1 MSDIPSDRPQDK
13 TTPATQNCFK
23 GPDLTVICSVL
34 IIATAVTVVYFV
46 QGKDTRICCNCD
58 PEQDVTRKL
67 LALENQIE
75 YLRGRLEKEK
85 ERKTE
90 GKIPVCR
97 HGWIRYGDKCYY
109 FSKDKHSWSTS
120 LLKCRDEG
128 GYLAEINND
137 DEHRFIREQGM
148 LLSGHLWVGG
158 SDQLKESDWIWVTS
172 KIHFSTS
179 LYTDWHVGQPDNN
192 GGWDNCLQL
201 ATEMNYHWNDARCSD
216 LMRYVCEADIS
227 VS

>member
-1 MSDIPSDRPQDK
+1 MSDIRNDRPQDN
-13 TTPATQNCFK
+13 TTPTPQRCFK
-23 GPDLTVICSVL
+23 GPDLTVVCSVL
-34 IIATAVTVVYFV
+34 IIATAVTIVYFV
-46 QGKDTRICCNCD
+46 PGKDSRICCNFN
-58 PEQDVTRKL
+58 PEQNLTRML

-75 YLRGRLEKEK
+75 DRRRHLEKEK
-85 ERKTE
+85 ERKTD

-137 DEHRFIREQGM
+137 DENRFIREQAI
-148 LLSGHLWVGG
+148 LLSSFLWLGG
-158 SDQLKESDWIWVTS
+158 SDQLEESDWIWVTS
-172 KIHFSTS
+172 MTHFSTG
-179 LYTDWHVGQPDNN
+179 LYTDWHVGQPNN
-192 GGWDNCLQL
+192 AGRGEHCLHL
-201 ATEMNYHWNDARCSD
+201 YTEYNYHWNDSPCSV
-216 LMRYVCEADIS
+216 LMRYVCESDFS